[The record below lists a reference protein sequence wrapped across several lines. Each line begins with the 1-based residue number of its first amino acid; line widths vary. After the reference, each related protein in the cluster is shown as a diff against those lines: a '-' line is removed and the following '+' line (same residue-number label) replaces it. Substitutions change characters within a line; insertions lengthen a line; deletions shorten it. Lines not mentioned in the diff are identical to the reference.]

1 MLTLFSPI
9 PLRSG
14 IFEIRNSESYS
25 IFKKSL
31 LKFIRTIPNS
41 AFSVCDIY
49 EIKTFA
55 RLHVGLN
62 HLREHK
68 LRHNFQDTINPLC
81 SCSLEIES
89 ISYFFLPCRNNITPR
104 TNLMN
109 ELPKL
114 DSNILNLDEI
124 SLTKLLL
131 YGDSKYEN
139 NVNKKI
145 ILASINFILSAKR
158 LEGQLM

>member
-1 MLTLFSPI
+1 MIKLLTR
-9 PLRSG
+9 LR
-14 IFEIRNSESYS
+14 
-25 IFKKSL
+25 
-31 LKFIRTIPNS
+31 
-41 AFSVCDIY
+41 
-49 EIKTFA
+49 
-55 RLHVGLN
+55 VGLI

-68 LRHNFQDTINPLC
+68 FRHNFQDTSKPLC

-89 ISYFFLPCRNNITPR
+89 TCDFLLRCQNFITPR

-124 SLTKLLL
+124 CLTKLLL

-145 ILASINFILSAKR
+145 LLASINFILSTKR
-158 LEGQLM
+158 FEGHLM